1 MKNKTNSST
10 KGSTDKGR
18 NHPLLALAGIVIAV
32 ICSLVL
38 LKEDRINNQA
48 DLGLGRPSTNI
59 VSLQMVEK
67 TSSAI
72 ASVIQ

>member
-10 KGSTDKGR
+10 KGSTDKSR
-18 NHPLLALAGIVIAV
+18 NHTLLALAGIVIAV

-48 DLGLGRPSTNI
+48 DLGLGRPSTKI